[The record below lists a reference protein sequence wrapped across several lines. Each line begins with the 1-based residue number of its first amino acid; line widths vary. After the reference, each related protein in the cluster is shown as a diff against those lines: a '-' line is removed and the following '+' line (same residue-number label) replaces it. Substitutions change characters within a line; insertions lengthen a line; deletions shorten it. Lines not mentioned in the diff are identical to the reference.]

1 MNRKNIAIAFVVILF
16 LLLSVGI
23 VYIFSELYTESDIK
37 NVIDSKAIEFKNEY
51 MDLNGVDNGNGKN
64 YRSIVIP
71 DDNPFEKVSED
82 EIVSKMDAN
91 ETFVVYF
98 GFAKC
103 PWCRSVLES
112 LIKSAKENEVNKI
125 YYVDVLGIRDTYE
138 LDEKNSLVKTK
149 EGTEG
154 YYKLLER
161 LNNVLSDYKS
171 LTYTKKKKV
180 VEVPIKEKR
189 IYAPNIVVVKNGKAL
204 AMETGILDE
213 QTDGYQELSDEML
226 CKMKEKFDCLFTKL
240 KESEY
245 VCTEQNIC

>member
-37 NVIDSKAIEFKNEY
+37 NVIDSKAIEFKDEY
-51 MDLNGVDNGNGKN
+51 MNLNGVDNGNGKT

-91 ETFVVYF
+91 ESFIVYF

-112 LIKSAKENEVNKI
+112 LIKSAKENEINKI

-240 KESEY
+240 KESDY
-245 VCTEQNIC
+245 VCTEEFMC